1 MVDAIKSRRS
11 DGHTFKN
18 RQSFGHSGSGHS
30 FKKRHSPEDDSSLSP
45 ASTPGNSKKSSMNAS
60 PASTPNNSPK
70 NMRSVIALVE
80 ALKGHKNRTDPNIS
94 PRCFRL
100 PLEAPPPATPTSS
113 CNATLKSET
122 ERPSMASSKLWT
134 RRCGL
139 TSFPLAVATLPD
151 KTPSQREIT
160 SPLPN
165 RASRLPAEAPSQ
177 GETTSPL
184 PNPVQAPRERE
195 GGSVGFQSRLVDAVL
210 ASLDRDGSST
220 ISFDELEKALH
231 RALAAEQQ
239 AAQAAISTI
248 TRPPP
253 ARAHSSSSCEIAS
266 SLPVSSGQSAT
277 TERVRSAT
285 QDEIDEL
292 V

>member
-1 MVDAIKSRRS
+1 M
-11 DGHTFKN
+11 
-18 RQSFGHSGSGHS
+18 
-30 FKKRHSPEDDSSLSP
+30 
-45 ASTPGNSKKSSMNAS
+45 
-60 PASTPNNSPK
+60 
-70 NMRSVIALVE
+70 E
-80 ALKGHKNRTDPNIS
+80 ALKGHKDHTDPNIS
-94 PRCFRL
+94 PR
-100 PLEAPPPATPTSS
+100 
-113 CNATLKSET
+113 
-122 ERPSMASSKLWT
+122 WT

-165 RASRLPAEAPSQ
+165 RASPLPAEAPSQ

-195 GGSVGFQSRLVDAVL
+195 GGSVGIQPRLVDAVL

-220 ISFDELEKALH
+220 IPFDALEKALH

>member
-11 DGHTFKN
+11 DGHSFKN

-30 FKKRHSPEDDSSLSP
+30 FKKRHSSLSP
-45 ASTPGNSKKSSMNAS
+45 ASTPANSPKSSMNAS

-80 ALKGHKNRTDPNIS
+80 ALKGHKDRTDPNI
-94 PRCFRL
+94 
-100 PLEAPPPATPTSS
+100 PLQAPPPATPTSS
-113 CNATLKSET
+113 CNAPLKSET
-122 ERPSMASSKLWT
+122 ERPSMASSGLWT

-165 RASRLPAEAPSQ
+165 RASPLPAEAPSQ
-177 GETTSPL
+177 GEITSPL
-184 PNPVQAPRERE
+184 PTPVQAPRERE
-195 GGSVGFQSRLVDAVL
+195 GGSVGIQPRLVDAVL